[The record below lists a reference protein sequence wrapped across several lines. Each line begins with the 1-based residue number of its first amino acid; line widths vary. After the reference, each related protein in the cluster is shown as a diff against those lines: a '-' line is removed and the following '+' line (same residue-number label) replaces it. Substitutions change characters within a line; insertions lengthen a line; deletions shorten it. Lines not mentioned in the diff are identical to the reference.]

1 MFCSNCGNEIKDGE
15 VFCPKCGTAIE
26 NSNSN
31 QKAHISSDFQGQN
44 TNSASS
50 LGNNPTGT
58 RYASTALIFAVV
70 GLVLWCFCGI
80 QLLAGFPAIVFGA
93 LAVRNKD
100 PEIEKAYIAIGIGV
114 LDIVL
119 FAVLFI
125 VGANR

>member
-50 LGNNPTGT
+50 LGNC
-58 RYASTALIFAVV
+58 L
-70 GLVLWCFCGI
+70 C
-80 QLLAGFPAIVFGA
+80 Q
-93 LAVRNKD
+93 
-100 PEIEKAYIAIGIGV
+100 
-114 LDIVL
+114 
-119 FAVLFI
+119 
-125 VGANR
+125 